1 MLQSPSPLVPMTTE
15 PHYIINYNYKN
26 IFMIADLA
34 NIKAHRYSLI
44 VQSAIIMTALLD
56 SVYCKFNRRLKSFN
70 ERLASSPIDASSYGK
85 CLYGMLNI

>member
-1 MLQSPSPLVPMTTE
+1 MHQSPSPLVPMTTE

-56 SVYCKFNRRLKSFN
+56 SVYNKFQRFQY
-70 ERLASSPIDASSYGK
+70 IV
-85 CLYGMLNI
+85 NIIRSTKKTCTR